1 VRTSCLLLSV
11 VLAAP
16 TVSVLAQQTE
26 PPPFA
31 FEVVSI
37 RPNVSAAAQP
47 GLQLLPS
54 GRITWTATTLKS
66 LIGLA
71 YQRYAFDRRE
81 VIVGPEWRD
90 RDRFDIIA
98 QANGPLRVGPDGFPG
113 PTFQLIAGMIEDRF
127 KVRVHNEQRERPVYA
142 LVLASGDGTLGPKLQ
157 RSSVDCAAEIGD
169 QARGAKPRRLPDG
182 RFACVLGNPPGRFM
196 GTGLGM
202 RQFAAGLEQFVERP
216 ILDRTGLT
224 GGYDWDVEFR
234 PEFVRPIGDQP
245 PQPLPDPSAFE
256 SRPSIF
262 TALQEQLGLRL
273 EATRGMVDV
282 LVVDRAEPP
291 SPD

>member
-1 VRTSCLLLSV
+1 MRILVTIGVV
-11 VLAAP
+11 VLTGWGSSTVAP
-16 TVSVLAQQTE
+16 QPE
-26 PPPFA
+26 PKPFE

-37 RPNVSAAAQP
+37 RPNVTSAAQP

-81 VIVGPEWRD
+81 VIGGPEWIE

-98 QANGPLRVGPDGFPG
+98 QANGPLRVDPDGFPG
-113 PTFQLIAGMIEDRF
+113 PTFRLIAGMIEDRF
-127 KVRVHNEQRERPVYA
+127 KVRVHTEQRERPVYT
-142 LVLASGDGTLGPKLQ
+142 LTLASRDGTLGPKLQ
-157 RSSVDCAAEIGD
+157 KSSIDCAAEIGD
-169 QARGAKPRRLPDG
+169 QARGSKPRKLPDG
-182 RFACVLGNPPGRFM
+182 RLACVLGNPPGRFM

-202 RQFAAGLEQFVERP
+202 RQLAAGLEQFVERP

-273 EATRGMVDV
+273 DATRGTIDV
-282 LVVDRAEPP
+282 LVVDGAERPT
-291 SPD
+291 PD